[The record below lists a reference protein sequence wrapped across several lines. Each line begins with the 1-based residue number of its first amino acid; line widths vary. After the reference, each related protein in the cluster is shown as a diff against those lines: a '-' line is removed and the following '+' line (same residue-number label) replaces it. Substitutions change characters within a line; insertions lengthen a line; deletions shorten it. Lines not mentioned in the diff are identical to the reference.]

1 MPELKVIVPGGKA
14 TPGPPLGPAVAPLG
28 VNVGQLVAKL
38 NEKTKAF
45 DGVEVP
51 VKIIVKADKTFEL
64 EIGSP
69 AVPALL
75 KKEMGIDK
83 GAGTRESACGDVS
96 MDQVIKVAKMK
107 KDALMANSD
116 IALVNQVLGTC
127 VSMGATVEGKK
138 PQQIQKEILDG
149 KRKISL

>member
-38 NEKTKAF
+38 NEKTKPF
-45 DGVEVP
+45 EGIEVP
-51 VKIIVKADKTFEL
+51 VKIIVNADRSFEI
-64 EIGSP
+64 EVGTP

-75 KKEMGIDK
+75 KKELGTDK
-83 GAGTRESACGDVS
+83 GAGNKDSSCGDLT
-96 MDQVIKVAKMK
+96 MDKIVKVAKMK
-107 KDALMANSD
+107 KDSLMANSD

-138 PQQIQKEILDG
+138 PREIQKEILAG

>member
-14 TPGPPLGPAVAPLG
+14 TPGPPLGPAIAPLG

-38 NEKTKAF
+38 NEKTKPF
-45 DGVEVP
+45 EGVEVP
-51 VKIIVKADKTFEL
+51 VKIIVKADKTFDL
-64 EIGSP
+64 EIGTP

-83 GAGTRESACGDVS
+83 GAGNRAAACGDVS
-96 MDQVIKVAKMK
+96 MDKVVKVAKMK

-116 IALVNQVLGTC
+116 TALVNQVLGTC

-138 PQQIQKEILDG
+138 PQEIQKEILAG
-149 KRKISL
+149 KRKVSL

>member
-28 VNVGQLVAKL
+28 VNVVQLVAKL
-38 NEKTKAF
+38 NEKTKPF
-45 DGVEVP
+45 EGIEVP
-51 VKIIVKADKTFEL
+51 VKIIVKADKTFDIEV
-64 EIGSP
+64 GSP

-83 GAGTRESACGDVS
+83 GAGNREAACGDVTL
-96 MDQVIKVAKMK
+96 DTVIKVAKMK

-116 IALVNQVLGTC
+116 VALVNQVLGTC

-138 PQQIQKEILDG
+138 PQEIQKEILG
-149 KRKISL
+149 GTRKISL

>member
-14 TPGPPLGPAVAPLG
+14 TPGPPLGPAIAPLG

-45 DGVEVP
+45 EGIEVP
-51 VKIIVKADKTFEL
+51 VKIIVKADKTFDIEV
-64 EIGSP
+64 GTP

-75 KKEMGIDK
+75 KKELGTDK
-83 GAGTRESACGDVS
+83 GAGTKDATCGDLGL
-96 MDQVIKVAKMK
+96 DKIIKVAKMK

-116 IALVNQVLGTC
+116 AALVNQVLGTC

-138 PQQIQKEILDG
+138 PQEVQKEILSG